1 MPLDEPP
8 RSKASLIEVDLSDLK
23 APDEDGETEGRDSSV
38 DLGSEGDQKPGVG
51 FFFKVKAGGIHVPRW
66 PGHHPPWPCG
76 AAAAEARG

>member
-1 MPLDEPP
+1 MLFSYDP
-8 RSKASLIEVDLSDLK
+8 
-23 APDEDGETEGRDSSV
+23 DGETEGRDSSV

-76 AAAAEARG
+76 AAAAEARGASVFKPNASTVCVQ